1 MRSLRSVVA
10 VMSTAFVMACQT
22 FAGAGAATRPVS
34 SVYSGNSP
42 STAGAPSAQ
51 PAAATIGTDY
61 ARQKNVAAA
70 EMSGSKRTTIIVV
83 AIIAAIVV
91 AAIVIGSGHSGSG
104 Y

>member
-22 FAGAGAATRPVS
+22 FAGAGAATRPVT
-34 SVYSGNSP
+34 SVYSSNSP

-70 EMSGSKRTTIIVV
+70 SMSQSQKKTLLVV
-83 AIIAAIVV
+83 AIIAVV
-91 AAIVIGSGHSGSG
+91 AIAAILIAGGSGT
-104 Y
+104 YAY